1 MANALYE
8 CYKQEAL
15 GDTAGPGHG
24 FIDWETPGGNGIKA
38 SLMDTGDYAVN
49 LVTDQDQVD
58 LTDTGIVATSASFTV
73 DVSVSA
79 GVATIDVPANWTWSS
94 VSGAESETI
103 VVYHDS
109 ATDST
114 SLLAIYYDAFDS
126 GMPVTP
132 NGGDINVTVHAN
144 GLWTW

>member
-24 FIDWETPGGNGIKA
+24 AVDWETPGGNGIKA
-38 SLMDTGDYAVN
+38 SLMDSADYTVN
-49 LVTDQDQVD
+49 LVTHQDQVD
-58 LTDTGIVATSASFTV
+58 LTDLGIVATSAAITCTVSLSAGTATV
-73 DVSVSA
+73 DAS
-79 GVATIDVPANWTWSS
+79 DWTWSA
-94 VSGAESETI
+94 VSGDQSES
-103 VVYHDS
+103 VVIYLDS

-114 SLLAIYYDAFDS
+114 SLLCIYYDAFSS

-132 NGGDINVTVHAN
+132 NGGDINVTVNAS